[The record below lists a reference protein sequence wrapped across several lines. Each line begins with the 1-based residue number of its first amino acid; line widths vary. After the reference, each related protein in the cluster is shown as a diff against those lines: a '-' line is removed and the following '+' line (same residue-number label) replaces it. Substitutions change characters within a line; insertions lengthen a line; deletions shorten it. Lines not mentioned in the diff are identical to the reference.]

1 MSTASY
7 TGNVAKLL
15 TFGDCC
21 QMDWDNWP
29 DYPTEVGLQ
38 PEDIP
43 ELIRMA
49 IDRTFDE
56 MDSDRLEVWAP
67 IHAWRALGQLKAE
80 AAIVPL
86 TTILNKDIDWI
97 WEELPRV
104 YSMIGPA
111 AIPVLAD
118 LIRDPSQ
125 DDSARNTAVDCLKEI
140 AITHP
145 ERRDACVAPLMQQLE
160 AFEENDIAL
169 NTSLIANLMDLKAT
183 EAAPAIEK
191 AFAAE
196 RVDEFM
202 VGSWPSVQIDL
213 GLKQETDFSPDELK
227 PKVPAYL
234 TDVKKMLDL
243 YEAQMQHPQGFGK
256 AVPATKISQEK
267 NRQKKASQKK
277 KKKK

>member
-86 TTILNKDIDWI
+86 TTIFNKDIDWI

-145 ERRDACVAPLMQQLE
+145 ESRDACVAPLMQQLE

-169 NTSLIANLMDLKAT
+169 NTSLIANLIDLKAT

-243 YEAQMQHPQGFGK
+243 YEAQMQQPQGFGK
-256 AVPATKISQEK
+256 AVPATKISQKK

>member
-15 TFGDCC
+15 TFGDCH
-21 QMDWDNWP
+21 QMDWENWP

-86 TTILNKDIDWI
+86 TTILNKDLDWV

-145 ERRDACVAPLMQQLE
+145 ESRNACVAPLMQQLE
-160 AFEENDIAL
+160 AFEENDITL

-183 EAAPAIEK
+183 EAAAAIEK

-227 PKVPAYL
+227 PKVPASL

-243 YEAQMQHPQGFGK
+243 YEAQMQQLQGFGK
-256 AVPATKISQEK
+256 GVPAAKISQK
-267 NRQKKASQKK
+267 KASQKKASQKK

>member
-1 MSTASY
+1 MSTAGY

-15 TFGDCC
+15 TFGDCS

-29 DYPTEVGLQ
+29 AYPTEVGLQ

-49 IDRTFDE
+49 TDRTFDE
-56 MDSDRLEVWAP
+56 MDSDRLEIWAP

-86 TTILNKDIDWI
+86 TTILNKDIDWV
-97 WEELPRV
+97 WEELPKV

-145 ERRDACVAPLMQQLE
+145 ESRDACVTPMIQQLE
-160 AFEENDIAL
+160 ACEENDIAL
-169 NTSLIANLMDLKAT
+169 NTSLIIDLMDLKAT

-227 PKVPAYL
+227 PKVPEYL

-243 YEAQMQHPQGFGK
+243 YEAQMQQPQGFGK
-256 AVPATKISQEK
+256 AVPATKTSQK
-267 NRQKKASQKK
+267 KTSQKKASQRKK
-277 KKKK
+277 KKK